1 MKDYKTILLL
11 LSNLFIIF
19 WLIFILTPRL
29 NITLENKNKID
40 ELNSLILNAQKS
52 QELLNNK
59 IDSINTDVNK
69 IDRDINVL
77 KNKKTIVKEIYYEK
91 INNINNFNETELD
104 SFFTNRYK

>member
-59 IDSINTDVNK
+59 IDSINMDVNK